1 MLITPA
7 LEGDSE
13 GLPQFQGYLQ
23 LRKRLRHKQIQSV
36 VPCAAA
42 YTCKSH
48 ACTVKA
54 GNEEKPV
61 LTIMS

>member
-1 MLITPA
+1 MVAHAYNPV

-13 GLPQFQGYLQ
+13 GLPQIQGYLK
-23 LRKRLRHKQIQSV
+23 LRKGLRHQQIQSV
-36 VPCAAA
+36 VLCAVS

-54 GNEEKPV
+54 GR
-61 LTIMS
+61 